1 MSLVA
6 RWPEDLR
13 GSQLRFE
20 DCRNN
25 GESMILGPARTS
37 RSIVRSGT
45 VNAAA
50 AAQAGTGL
58 KINVT
63 YGNTVPAAAQTAFN
77 SVVST
82 YQNLFNNN
90 VTVNINVNFGNT

>member
-6 RWPEDLR
+6 RWPEICEAANFRVRKIADQR
-13 GSQLRFE
+13 RE
-20 DCRNN
+20 HD
-25 GESMILGPARTS
+25 LGPARTS
-37 RSIVRSGT
+37 SYRPQRT

-63 YGNTVPAAAQTAFN
+63 YGNTVPAADADCLQ
-77 SVVST
+77 
-82 YQNLFNNN
+82 
-90 VTVNINVNFGNT
+90 